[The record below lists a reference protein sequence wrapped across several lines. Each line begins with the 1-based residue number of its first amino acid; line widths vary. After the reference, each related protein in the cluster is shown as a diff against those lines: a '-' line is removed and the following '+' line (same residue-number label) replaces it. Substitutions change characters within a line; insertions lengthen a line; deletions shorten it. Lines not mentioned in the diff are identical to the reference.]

1 LVIVIAA
8 VCLVAAFSSSAKP
21 ENSGAK
27 IGLINIQKIVMESK
41 AGKEARSAF
50 EIELGGKRSI
60 LQVREQEVKKLE
72 DELKGQTA
80 KLAPEARREKEEKFA
95 KEVKELQRL
104 KQDLEDDLKRKDREL
119 SSKMLKDIFEV
130 TQKVGQEKQFTIIM
144 QSGPQI
150 IYRDKAID
158 ITDEVLKRYDSQY
171 QKR

>member
-1 LVIVIAA
+1 VIVIAA

-60 LQVREQEVKKLE
+60 LQVREQEV
-72 DELKGQTA
+72 
-80 KLAPEARREKEEKFA
+80 A